1 MDRAGSEAE
10 DRRTLQVLVEFLSEC
25 DITLVRLRHC
35 LCVCV
40 GVSCL
45 AQLQQLWMQ
54 CVVVFTGPHCGCNQR
69 AGSFN
74 VTESASQLKVVGEAG
89 LLYSSSSIFQ
99 PDQRN
104 AVMIVMY
111 VRMALDGIG

>member
-1 MDRAGSEAE
+1 M
-10 DRRTLQVLVEFLSEC
+10 
-25 DITLVRLRHC
+25 
-35 LCVCV
+35 CV

-99 PDQRN
+99 HLPARSTQCSDDSDVCQ
-104 AVMIVMY
+104 
-111 VRMALDGIG
+111 DGIGWHRMIRMA

>member
-25 DITLVRLRHC
+25 DITLVRRRH
-35 LCVCV
+35 CVCV

-54 CVVVFTGPHCGCNQR
+54 CVVVFTGPHCGCSQR

-89 LLYSSSSIFQ
+89 NVQFFQ
-99 PDQRN
+99 HLP
-104 AVMIVMY
+104 